1 MSEYIEKS
9 GNQSIDDVMYP
20 GHIQQC
26 NGKNV
31 CFNQR
36 AYTCTCNILSIS
48 YMYTVDSTY
57 NEYFYKEIQ
66 GVIKISHLISHC
78 VVLVNESAQWL
89 IRCEILIALNFLVKG
104 FVLSGIHIVQFVL
117 VLLYFPYNIQCKTI
131 IWRIYTYGAY
141 SCIIALSCAH
151 VFFDIIM

>member
-20 GHIQQC
+20 GHVQQC

-31 CFNQR
+31 CFNQYVHVISCLALR
-36 AYTCTCNILSIS
+36 IS

-57 NEYFYKEIQ
+57 NESFYKEIQ

-78 VVLVNESAQWL
+78 VVLINESAQWL
-89 IRCEILIALNFLVKG
+89 IRWELPEFPSFLVKG
-104 FVLSGIHIVQFVL
+104 FVLSGIHNVQFIL
-117 VLLYFPYNIQCKTI
+117 VLLYFPYNNGLYGG
-131 IWRIYTYGAY
+131 YT
-141 SCIIALSCAH
+141 CM
-151 VFFDIIM
+151 VRTVV